1 VSADVAERDDVAMLM
16 ERIDRGG
23 LPLAGIVHAAGVLD
37 DGMLSGQSW
46 ERFLRVMAPKVAGAW
61 HLHEQTRQRALD
73 FFVLFSAGASI
84 LGSPGQGNYA
94 AANAFMDALAQERRA
109 AGMPALA
116 INWGPWADV
125 GMAAA
130 LQSEHRERHAEMGI
144 ESISREHGLATLRR
158 LLAETRP
165 QVAVLRVRDWDAMAA
180 LTTTPPPLLAEL
192 ARSADPQIRDAGSS
206 ELEIKRR
213 LEAASPA
220 ERREIVVSYV
230 REAVC
235 RVMGIERSAP
245 PGLDRPLSELGL
257 DSLMATQ
264 IKNQLDRIAG
274 SVPLARLLDG
284 PSINELVDVILSP
297 GEREVADAEIPIAAA
312 ADSGAGRDARSLL
325 SKLPDLSDQQVDS
338 LLDELLAEGN
348 AANE

>member
-1 VSADVAERDDVAMLM
+1 
-16 ERIDRGG
+16 
-23 LPLAGIVHAAGVLD
+23 
-37 DGMLSGQSW
+37 
-46 ERFLRVMAPKVAGAW
+46 
-61 HLHEQTRQRALD
+61 
-73 FFVLFSAGASI
+73 
-84 LGSPGQGNYA
+84 
-94 AANAFMDALAQERRA
+94 
-109 AGMPALA
+109 
-116 INWGPWADV
+116 
-125 GMAAA
+125 MAAA
-130 LQSEHRERHAEMGI
+130 LQSEHRERHAGMGI
-144 ESISREHGLATLRR
+144 ESISREHGLATLGR

-192 ARSADPQIRDAGSS
+192 SRSADPQVRDAGSS

-213 LEAASPA
+213 LETASPA

-235 RVMGIERSAP
+235 LVMGIDRSTP

-274 SVPLARLLDG
+274 SLPLARLLDG
-284 PSINELVDVILSP
+284 PSINELVDAILSL
-297 GEREVADAEIPIAAA
+297 GEQEVADAGIPIAAA

-325 SKLPDLSDQQVDS
+325 NKLPDLSDQQVDA